1 MSEANVEIVRRILGA
16 WERRDSEGVFEF
28 YDPVIVWDASRGGDL
43 PIKGLYHGHDGVR
56 RFFREWLEAFEVY
69 EAQAETFIDAG
80 DSVVV
85 RFRASGRGKTSG
97 AEIANWVFWLVYRI
111 RDGLV
116 IRIDSFGNEPE
127 ALEAAKLEG

>member
-1 MSEANVEIVRRILGA
+1 M
-16 WERRDSEGVFEF
+16 FEF

-43 PIKGLYHGHDGVR
+43 PIRGLYHGHDGVR

-85 RFRASGRGKTSG
+85 RFRASGRGKKSG